1 MTCGHLEK
9 EGDVGRLACH
19 LQWTRDSVLLGEGL
33 GKDGFEQI
41 LSLQSPGLLCSTLCG
56 FVFECCR
63 CLPVLGV
70 FILRSF
76 IFYIKSFRTDFCCDF
91 QRSVLQIHIL
101 AIA

>member
-41 LSLQSPGLLCSTLCG
+41 LTVAFYVPLCVGLFL
-56 FVFECCR
+56 
-63 CLPVLGV
+63 
-70 FILRSF
+70 
-76 IFYIKSFRTDFCCDF
+76 
-91 QRSVLQIHIL
+91 SVVVAFLFWGSSY
-101 AIA
+101 